1 MEWEGVKAREL
12 ARESP
17 RGLFQ
22 NIGNRGPNLGLL
34 NQNGEGLRVR
44 GRWKMG
50 WYVHFGTAFS
60 AKLERSQ
67 I

>member
-1 MEWEGVKAREL
+1 MEWEGIKAGEL

-17 RGLFQ
+17 RELFQ
-22 NIGNRGPNLGLL
+22 NIRNRVPNLDLL

-50 WYVHFGTAFS
+50 WYLHFGKAFS
-60 AKLERSQ
+60 AKLERAQ